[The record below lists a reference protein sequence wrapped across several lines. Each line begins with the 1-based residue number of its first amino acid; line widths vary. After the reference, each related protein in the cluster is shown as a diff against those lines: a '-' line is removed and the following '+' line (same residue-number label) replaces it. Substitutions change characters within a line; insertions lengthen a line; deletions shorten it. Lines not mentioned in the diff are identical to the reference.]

1 MRIDTVLPSG
11 INSIMRSQP
20 SPPFPCQPPTACGLN
35 MTIGIFAPFAFLY
48 STIAAILDGSPE
60 CPQTTSFMP
69 SEPRTSFSITGRPPV
84 AGPEL
89 VGLLLHYLRQTFF
102 CAQYGMGQEYRLMPF
117 KLLALQQAFGPF
129 QSFVARRKFKRHYED
144 FTPIPVEKFKRRIFE
159 GHFALGVRKCR
170 YEAVPP
176 KRIFRDGEIVA
187 EARLAVFGTLI
198 AVVVVAG
205 AEHIRD
211 FPVRGRE
218 NARATNSHWAKL
230 GAFRWRRP

>member
-1 MRIDTVLPSG
+1 
-11 INSIMRSQP
+11 
-20 SPPFPCQPPTACGLN
+20 
-35 MTIGIFAPFAFLY
+35 
-48 STIAAILDGSPE
+48 
-60 CPQTTSFMP
+60 
-69 SEPRTSFSITGRPPV
+69 
-84 AGPEL
+84 
-89 VGLLLHYLRQTFF
+89 
-102 CAQYGMGQEYRLMPF
+102 MPF

-211 FPVRGRE
+211 FPVETRKRTRHELPLGKTRAFPLASPLNCAKAVGVSLRSTKSPVHRTAFIFSASLWAAVHAVMSSNIGCEKVFFTYVWGSPNTTIE
-218 NARATNSHWAKL
+218 NDPPS
-230 GAFRWRRP
+230 